1 MPHRGEATTQGTI
14 HAYQHETVAY
24 QHETSVVGRMLLTFD
39 GDPVGF
45 TFGVFDLDEVGNPLN
60 GLVSRATRDGLGGP
74 AHHLSLEHLE
84 HRMITG
90 DTVMLDYGDGD
101 TGYTAIIL
109 ELGVIPDTE
118 PRAVAYTACPRY
130 VGLPGALLDWNEI

>member
-1 MPHRGEATTQGTI
+1 
-14 HAYQHETVAY
+14 
-24 QHETSVVGRMLLTFD
+24 
-39 GDPVGF
+39 
-45 TFGVFDLDEVGNPLN
+45 
-60 GLVSRATRDGLGGP
+60 
-74 AHHLSLEHLE
+74 
-84 HRMITG
+84 MITG

-130 VGLPGALLDWNEI
+130 VGLPGALLDWNEIAGGDLKTCPDLGWVPISHLRVIES